1 MLACARVHALAAA
14 VPASSASR
22 TTGIASGE
30 QHSHR
35 RGPTHVAVNN
45 EHPMNN
51 PLRNLPS
58 VNELLESPV
67 LKALVSRVSHNVVV
81 HRARA
86 LLDDLRQEI
95 QTARAE
101 IRVPSVSELA
111 ERIATRVLA
120 ADEPPL
126 RPVINATGILLHT
139 GLGRAPLAEAAL
151 AALVEAARD
160 YASVELDLVSGERS
174 QRVVAVQSLWQ
185 ELTGAEAVAVVNN
198 CAGATLITLAALASG
213 REVIVSR
220 GQLIEIG
227 GSFRLPEV
235 MAASGAVLRE
245 VGTTNKTRLAD
256 YEQAICERTAA
267 LLLVHPS
274 NYVIAGFSES
284 VELRALVELGRKH
297 RLPVIHDVGSGALI
311 DLAQFGLHGEPLA
324 AQSLRQGADL
334 VLFSGDKLLG
344 GPQCGVILGRAGLVA
359 QIARHPLARALRVD
373 KLTLAALAATLRLY
387 RDPAQACRSIPLLQ
401 LLSTPLE
408 NLQLRA
414 ERLAAQ
420 IAAAPA
426 VASAQAVQDTAYLGG
441 GSVPTQQLATWCVA
455 IEPRDWSVDRL
466 AARLR
471 TATPAV
477 VGRIRDNRLLLDLR
491 SVFARQDQELVNV
504 LERIHLP
511 AERSDGRE
519 DAPQRN

>member
-1 MLACARVHALAAA
+1 
-14 VPASSASR
+14 
-22 TTGIASGE
+22 
-30 QHSHR
+30 
-35 RGPTHVAVNN
+35 
-45 EHPMNN
+45 MNN

-67 LKALVSRVSHNVVV
+67 LKALVARVSHNVVV
-81 HRARA
+81 HRVRA
-86 LLDDLRQEI
+86 LLDDLRHEI
-95 QTARAE
+95 QAARAE

-120 ADEPPL
+120 ADEPAL

-139 GLGRAPLAEAAL
+139 GLGRAPLAEDAL
-151 AALVEAARD
+151 AAMVDAARG
-160 YASVELDLVSGERS
+160 YASLELDLVTGERS
-174 QRVVAVQSLWQ
+174 QRVAAVQSLWQ

-198 CAGATLITLAALASG
+198 CAAATLITLATLASG

-274 NYVIAGFSES
+274 NYVVAGFTES

-297 RLPVIHDVGSGALI
+297 RLPVVHDVGSGALV
-311 DLAQFGLHGEPLA
+311 DFARFGLHGEPLA

-344 GPQCGVILGRAGLVA
+344 GPQCGVILGRAALVD

-414 ERLAAQ
+414 ERLAPQ

-426 VASAQAVQDTAYLGG
+426 VASAQAMQDTAYLGG
-441 GSVPTQQLATWCVA
+441 GSVPTQQLPTWCVA
-455 IEPRDWSVDRL
+455 VEPREWSVDRL
-466 AARLR
+466 ATRLR

-477 VGRIRDNRLLLDLR
+477 VGRIRGDRLLLDLR
-491 SVFARQDQELVNV
+491 SVFARQDQELVSV

-511 AERSDGRE
+511 AERPASRD
-519 DAPQRN
+519 DNSQRNEATTHT